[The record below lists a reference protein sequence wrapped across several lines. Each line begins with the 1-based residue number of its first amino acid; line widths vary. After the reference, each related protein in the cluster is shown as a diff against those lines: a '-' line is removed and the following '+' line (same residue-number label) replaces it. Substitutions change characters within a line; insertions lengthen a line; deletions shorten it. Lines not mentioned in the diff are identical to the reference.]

1 VTVVSE
7 SNYARLSASRALD
20 TDRCSY
26 VLSVDDQFA
35 AARLYRTAGS
45 GAVSA
50 AAVRRPDGHVG
61 LVQESSGCLVSPR
74 SRADPIVRLVM
85 SRKLV
90 AAACQRECGASRR
103 RRLAHSR
110 SWELLL
116 FQ

>member
-1 VTVVSE
+1 MITRVSSVIRPKGSDLNFDHPAE
-7 SNYARLSASRALD
+7 YA
-20 TDRCSY
+20 
-26 VLSVDDQFA
+26 LSVDDQFA

-61 LVQESSGCLVSPR
+61 LVQEPSGCMVSPR
-74 SRADPIVRLVM
+74 SRADPIVRPVM

-90 AAACQRECGASRR
+90 AAACQRESWTGRR
-103 RRLAHSR
+103 WRLAHSR

>member
-1 VTVVSE
+1 MAAGFLSRIPSQRPAE
-7 SNYARLSASRALD
+7 YA
-20 TDRCSY
+20 
-26 VLSVDDQFA
+26 LSVDDQFA

-61 LVQESSGCLVSPR
+61 LVQESSGCLASPR
-74 SRADPIVRLVM
+74 SRADPIVRPVM
-85 SRKLV
+85 SPELV
-90 AAACQRECGASRR
+90 AVACQRGCGTGRR
-103 RRLAHSR
+103 RWLAHSR